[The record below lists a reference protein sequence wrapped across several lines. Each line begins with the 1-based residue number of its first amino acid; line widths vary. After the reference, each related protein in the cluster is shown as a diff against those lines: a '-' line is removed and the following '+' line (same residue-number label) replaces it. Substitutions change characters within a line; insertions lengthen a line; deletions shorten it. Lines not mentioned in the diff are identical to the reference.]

1 MRTSLTKSMTVCCSA
16 ALVAASLLCGSVF
29 LGATAAE
36 DNGSLTLH
44 CVKDDVILENLQWD
58 LYRVGSR
65 NGDTFVTDGNFAA
78 YDIVID
84 DFSDDAMAAYA
95 KTLENIAVLDDTIQ
109 PDREGATD
117 AQGTLIFDQLPS
129 GLYLVCGE
137 ILKVGEAMYIPSS
150 LLFEI
155 NSDHATMDW
164 DAYPKVELHTKSEQE
179 VRYTIKKVWL
189 NEADEPC
196 DPTTTITVEIY
207 CDLELYQTVVLSEEN
222 DWYYEW
228 EDFDYY
234 DFRVK
239 EVVIPEGFRVEYDN
253 NDTQYLIKN
262 ILMPVETTTT
272 STEATETTTTVS
284 STTLITTATSDERL
298 PQTGQLWW
306 PVPVLGLLGVLL
318 VAVGLRFRTMENNN
332 DENETF

>member
-1 MRTSLTKSMTVCCSA
+1 MRTSLVKSLTACCGA
-16 ALVAASLLCGSVF
+16 ALVAASLLCGSAF
-29 LGATAAE
+29 LCATAAE
-36 DNGSLTLH
+36 EHGSLTLH

-65 NGDTFVTDGNFAA
+65 SGDAFVLEGNFAA

-84 DFSDDAMAAYA
+84 DFSDEAMAAYA
-95 KTLENIAVLDDTIQ
+95 KTLENIAVLNDAIQ

-117 AQGTLIFDQLPS
+117 ADGTLIFDGLPN

-137 ILKVGEAMYIPSS
+137 VLEVGNAMYIPSS

-164 DAYPKVELHTKSEQE
+164 DAYPKVEYHTKSEQE
-179 VRYTIKKVWL
+179 VRYTVKKVWL
-189 NEADEPC
+189 NEKDEQC
-196 DPTTTITVEIY
+196 DPTTAITVEIY
-207 CDLELYQTVVLSEEN
+207 RDLELYQTVVLSEEN

-228 EDFDYY
+228 QDYDYY
-234 DFRVK
+234 DFRVQ
-239 EVVIPEGFRVEYDN
+239 EVVIPEGFRVEYDS

-262 ILMPVETTTT
+262 ILVPEVTTTT
-272 STEATETTTTVS
+272 STDRTETTTTET
-284 STTLITTATSDERL
+284 STTLITTATSEKI

-318 VAVGLRFRTMENNN
+318 VAVGLRFRAMENHN
-332 DENETF
+332 DENESF